1 MSSTNNLFIT
11 KSISCS
17 KLSRNEFFFYSGSQF
32 IKLFSPQKG
41 KWSEYDRLHARSANQ
56 YAAFYAEIS

>member
-1 MSSTNNLFIT
+1 MSFTNNLFIT

-17 KLSRNEFFFYSGSQF
+17 KLSRNEFFYSGSQF
-32 IKLFSPQKG
+32 INLFSPRKG